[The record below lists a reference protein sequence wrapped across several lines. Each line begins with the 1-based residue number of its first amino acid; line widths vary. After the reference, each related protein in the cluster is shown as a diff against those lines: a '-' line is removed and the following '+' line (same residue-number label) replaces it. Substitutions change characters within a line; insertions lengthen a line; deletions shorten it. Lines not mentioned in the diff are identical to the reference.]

1 MGIVDYI
8 YIRVYDAYKKKSDP
22 ARFSASLYVSLV
34 VIQLFSPIVLF
45 CAELFRTEN
54 ETIDLI
60 IFWGYFIS
68 IVVWTFC
75 TFNKKRIQR
84 LSKQLSRDRYKSA
97 IPTWIMF
104 TILPISFIWS
114 VAMYWLLRHYII
126 HPYQFEGFFVK

>member
-60 IFWGYFIS
+60 IFWGIS
-68 IVVWTFC
+68 Y
-75 TFNKKRIQR
+75 
-84 LSKQLSRDRYKSA
+84 QLWYGHSAHSTRKGYKD
-97 IPTWIMF
+97 
-104 TILPISFIWS
+104 
-114 VAMYWLLRHYII
+114 
-126 HPYQFEGFFVK
+126 